1 MNTITRSAPHRA
13 RHALTLMAFSL
24 MTAYAH
30 AADPVPV
37 TDIGTVSANGNDDGN
52 GTEPTGKKAVTP
64 AAGAALSQAPLQAQS
79 PQSQISS
86 EYIHNQLTPV
96 ADYGSMIRIAPS
108 YSSSSPNGTGLS
120 EAKNQ
125 TLRGFPDGQFNVTYD
140 GLPFGDTNDFTHHT
154 TSYFPSATIG
164 SINIDRSP
172 GSASQL
178 GYATFGG
185 SINMLS
191 PALSPVA
198 QFSFGQ
204 TFGSHNTLQ
213 TDLGVT
219 TGVSPSLGDNN
230 LMVNAHYLHSD
241 GALTN
246 SDVRD
251 SNIYVKDQL
260 PLGENTLLTVLYTYN
275 KINFN
280 NPDGTTLNDA
290 HKYGYDYGLS
300 KDPTRADY
308 IGYNYQDK
316 DTDFG
321 YISLDHDFGSGWT
334 ANNKFYSYYYNNI
347 SHELNGDTTS
357 SPLSAVKAA
366 KPYTTG
372 QAGTDIA
379 GAIKVNEYRTNGDV
393 ASAIHTDAMGTFTGG
408 LWLEHTNNSRNRNAV
423 DFTTDTPYN
432 QNATYG
438 PTFYNMKDYVDNRQ
452 GFAEYAWNALPQLT
466 VTPGLRYQSFERTL
480 WATINQNNL
489 PGTNGEEIS
498 KTWNSFLPSL
508 AANYRFTPL
517 WSGYAQV
524 SKGTLAPNL
533 NTLYSGNP
541 LTNNNVDPQ
550 SSLAYQIGTVLKAE
564 RYTFNM
570 DAYLINF
577 DNYITK
583 TGSGQNATYFN
594 SGGVRY
600 EGLEAE
606 GNVLL
611 GYGFGIYGNASL
623 NHATFT
629 EDGVGSQAW
638 KSGQT
643 ISFVPKYTAA
653 LSLNYDQNVYHAS
666 LATKFVGSMYQG
678 SNGEADGSLYKVDA
692 YSVTNLTLARDLTDL
707 TSKVKNLR
715 LTFGVANLFNTNAI
729 TDNMGPAASDTSH
742 GTDPNQFLYY
752 FVPARS
758 YFVSLRG
765 DI

>member
-1 MNTITRSAPHRA
+1 MNNTTRHTM
-13 RHALTLMAFSL
+13 TLIAFSV
-24 MTAYAH
+24 MAACAH
-30 AADPVPV
+30 AADPAPV
-37 TDIGTVSANGNDDGN
+37 TDIGTVSANGNDDTTN
-52 GTEPTGKKAVTP
+52 APARKKAVTP
-64 AAGAALSQAPLQAQS
+64 AAAAALTQAPLDAQS
-79 PQSQISS
+79 PQTQIGSN
-86 EYIHNQLTPV
+86 YIHDQLTPV

-164 SINIDRSP
+164 SISIDRSP
-172 GSASQL
+172 GDATQL

-185 SINMLS
+185 SVNMFSPKLS
-191 PALSPVA
+191 PTSL
-198 QFSFGQ
+198 FSFGQ
-204 TFGSHNTLQ
+204 TLGSHYTSQ
-213 TDLGVT
+213 TDIGYT
-219 TGVSPSLGDNN
+219 TGAVQSLGDNN
-230 LMVNAHYLHSD
+230 LMINAHYLGSD

-246 SDVRD
+246 GDVRD
-251 SNIYVKDQL
+251 ANIYLKDQL
-260 PLGENTLLTVLYTYN
+260 PLGENTLLTFVYTFN
-275 KINFN
+275 RINFN

-290 HKYGYDYGLS
+290 NKYGYNYGLS

-316 DTDFG
+316 DTDFAYVG
-321 YISLDHDFGSGWT
+321 LDHDFGNGWT
-334 ANNKFYSYYYNNI
+334 ANNKLYTYYYNNV

-357 SPLSAVKAA
+357 SPLSAVKTA

-372 QAGTDIA
+372 QSGTDIA
-379 GAIKVNEYRTNGDV
+379 GAIKINQYRTWGD
-393 ASAIHTDAMGTFTGG
+393 ALTTEHADATGTFTGG
-408 LWLEHTNNSRNRNAV
+408 LWLEHTWNNRNRNAV
-423 DFTTDTPYN
+423 DFTTGTPYN

-438 PTFYNMKDYVDNRQ
+438 PTFYDMKDMVDTRQ
-452 GFAEYAWNALPQLT
+452 LFAQYDWKALSNLT
-466 VTPGLRYQSFERTL
+466 VSPGLRYQNFERTL
-480 WATINQNNL
+480 NARINQNNL
-489 PGTNGEEIS
+489 PGTNGEID
-498 KTWNSFLPSL
+498 KTWDSVLPSL
-508 AANYRFTPL
+508 SANYRFTPL
-517 WSGYAQV
+517 WSGYVEV

-541 LTNNNVDPQ
+541 LSNNSVDPQ
-550 SSLAYQIGTVLKAE
+550 SSIAYQIGTVLKAE
-564 RYTFNM
+564 RYTFNI
-570 DAYLINF
+570 DAYLIDF
-577 DNYITK
+577 SNYLSK

-600 EGLEAE
+600 TGVEAE

-611 GYGFGIYGNASL
+611 GYGFGVYGNGSV

-643 ISFVPKYTAA
+643 ISFVPQYTAA
-653 LSLNYDQNVYHAS
+653 LSLNYDQSVYHAA
-666 LATKFVGSMYQG
+666 LATKFIGAMYQG
-678 SNGEADGSLYKVDA
+678 SNGEADGSLYRVPA
-692 YSVTNLTLARDLTDL
+692 YHVTDLTLARDLTDL
-707 TSKVKNLR
+707 GTRFKNLR
-715 LTFGVANLFNTNAI
+715 LTFGVSNLFNTNAI

-752 FVPARS
+752 FVPERS